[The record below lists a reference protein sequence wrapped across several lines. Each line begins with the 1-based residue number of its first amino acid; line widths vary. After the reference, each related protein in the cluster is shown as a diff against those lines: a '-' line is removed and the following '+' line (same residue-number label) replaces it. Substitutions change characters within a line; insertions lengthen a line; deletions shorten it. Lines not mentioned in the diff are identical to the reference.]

1 MILAKQAK
9 LSKVR
14 KVVGMQNKLLF
25 YTKFPSDNRFKLSK
39 DFPYCRCF
47 FFIKIILQVILQ
59 NPIGCC

>member
-14 KVVGMQNKLLF
+14 KVAGMQNKLLF

-47 FFIKIILQVILQ
+47 FLLK
-59 NPIGCC
+59 